1 MMITRRRL
9 LTSSALLAGGALL
22 TSPFTSRRG
31 HAADSYPRRV
41 VIFIEGNGIRPECV
55 MDPLTRQTLESIAG
69 KPIAS
74 NRDYGHAD
82 PVITAKAPLDQARSL
97 GALAAQGQE
106 LSLVE
111 RSALVLGL
119 SATQVGGGHSSN
131 FGALSASK
139 ALGGAPSATIDAV
152 LAAIPEVRA
161 MTPFDAI
168 RVGAATA
175 STPFNYSS
183 CAFAKGKPA
192 PILLPPSAAFST
204 YFGVVA
210 SGAAAESYQTRKRYL
225 EYALEDVGRE
235 LKAFSGSSKGHT
247 KLSGYHESITQMLD
261 RHEQLVAMKGAL
273 LAVKP
278 TEPGELDPDP
288 YLTVDPLEALVLQ
301 AEIAT
306 AALLA
311 GLTNVAVISIGS
323 GDGYWGNEY
332 PSLEA
337 LYPGQTVIGGHD
349 LRHSGNPDALNVLH
363 EVTSIGVGQLARMAR
378 ALADRPEP
386 GGTMLDNTL
395 LVYISDNGEKHH
407 SNAEEWATLLVG
419 GDNLGFKTDGRSV
432 AYPRSGQANN
442 RQTSN
447 LFNTILHSVGA
458 PTDDFGHLGAEQT
471 RVAKGPLAELWG

>member
-1 MMITRRRL
+1 
-9 LTSSALLAGGALL
+9 
-22 TSPFTSRRG
+22 
-31 HAADSYPRRV
+31 
-41 VIFIEGNGIRPECV
+41 
-55 MDPLTRQTLESIAG
+55 
-69 KPIAS
+69 
-74 NRDYGHAD
+74 
-82 PVITAKAPLDQARSL
+82 
-97 GALAAQGQE
+97 
-106 LSLVE
+106 
-111 RSALVLGL
+111 
-119 SATQVGGGHSSN
+119 
-131 FGALSASK
+131 
-139 ALGGAPSATIDAV
+139 
-152 LAAIPEVRA
+152 
-161 MTPFDAI
+161 
-168 RVGAATA
+168 
-175 STPFNYSS
+175 
-183 CAFAKGKPA
+183 
-192 PILLPPSAAFST
+192 
-204 YFGVVA
+204 
-210 SGAAAESYQTRKRYL
+210 
-225 EYALEDVGRE
+225 
-235 LKAFSGSSKGHT
+235 
-247 KLSGYHESITQMLD
+247 
-261 RHEQLVAMKGAL
+261 
-273 LAVKP
+273 
-278 TEPGELDPDP
+278 
-288 YLTVDPLEALVLQ
+288 LEALVLQ

-363 EVTSIGVGQLARMAR
+363 EVTQHRRRPAR
-378 ALADRPEP
+378 AYGPRPSPIAPEP